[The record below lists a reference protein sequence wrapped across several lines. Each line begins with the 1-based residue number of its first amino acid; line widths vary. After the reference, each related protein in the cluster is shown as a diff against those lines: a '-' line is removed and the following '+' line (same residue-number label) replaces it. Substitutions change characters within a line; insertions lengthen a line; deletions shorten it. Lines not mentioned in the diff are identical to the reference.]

1 MNRNKTLIKLI
12 NTYQITF
19 VILSVF
25 LFLGCVEDDD
35 FEVPTG
41 LSGIETYPNDQAQF
55 NTIDAVLG
63 NFGTGFGDPITYEL
77 PGDAVSEKYTMGYVV
92 SSDEGGNFYKQLII
106 QDAPENPTAA
116 ISIQVDKNPMFT
128 QYEFGRKV
136 FIKLNG
142 LSVGKSNGVIQLGRL
157 EDGQI
162 ARIPSTQVS
171 EHIIRSNQVVPIV
184 AKDVTIEDF
193 SNALES
199 QYIRLSNIR
208 FDDAV
213 VGQTFASEN
222 SDSFN
227 GERSMLDCLGHSVIL
242 STSTFSDFKSL
253 LLPADGGTIDGVLTR
268 DYYDDFYT
276 IYINSPETIQFDN
289 PDPCL

>member
-12 NTYQITF
+12 NPYQITF

-25 LFLGCVEDDD
+25 VFLGCVQDDD
-35 FEVPTG
+35 FEIPTG
-41 LSGIETYPNDQAQF
+41 LSGVETYPNDQAQF

-63 NFGTGFGDPITYEL
+63 NYGTGFGDPITYEL
-77 PGDAVSEKYTMGYVV
+77 SGDAVSEKYTMGYVV

-106 QDAPENPTAA
+106 QDTPENPTAA

-184 AKDVTIEDF
+184 AKDVTIEV
-193 SNALES
+193 
-199 QYIRLSNIR
+199 
-208 FDDAV
+208 FDD
-213 VGQTFASEN
+213 GQHE
-222 SDSFN
+222 
-227 GERSMLDCLGHSVIL
+227 
-242 STSTFSDFKSL
+242 
-253 LLPADGGTIDGVLTR
+253 
-268 DYYDDFYT
+268 
-276 IYINSPETIQFDN
+276 
-289 PDPCL
+289 